1 MNAPQLKR
9 LSILVLLFCLSS
21 CSVLEQAVQKPEI
34 YINNVELDARN
45 VFSPKL
51 IITLNVV
58 NPNAFDL
65 AVTGMNYRVNIL
77 NVNVLSG
84 ASNDPRRFK
93 ALSESP
99 LVLEANTDI
108 AQLLS
113 LANELRK
120 LGKGANI
127 PYDASLTIQP
137 EGYLP
142 SISINKADSFTF

>member
-1 MNAPQLKR
+1 MNTQAAKFIVFF
-9 LSILVLLFCLSS
+9 SILFALTS

-34 YINNVELDARN
+34 YINNVALDARN

-84 ASNDPRRFK
+84 ASNTPRRFE

-108 AQLLS
+108 TQLLS

-120 LGKGANI
+120 LGKGSSI

-142 SISINKADSFTF
+142 SITVNKADTFTF

>member
-1 MNAPQLKR
+1 MNTTPLKFF
-9 LSILVLLFCLSS
+9 STLVILLFLSS

-34 YINNVELDARN
+34 YINSVELDARN

-77 NVNVLSG
+77 NINVLSG

-108 AQLLS
+108 TQLLF
-113 LANELRK
+113 LGNELRK
-120 LGKGANI
+120 LGKGSKI
-127 PYDASLTIQP
+127 PYDASLTIVP

-142 SISINKADSFTF
+142 SITVNKADSFTF